1 MLRRCLITRPST
13 PLTRP
18 SALSPHSAASS
29 MLATAAVAVSCFSTK
44 SRNEPRP
51 PRIAGPPA
59 AVPPETA
66 VRSRHALSRQ
76 PYARRS
82 RNRPHQSTQR
92 ETATVIYEGQHRGVA
107 GEPAVVRIDEAA
119 VPLVGKAGDRN
130 AGGKMR
136 VHEHDEK
143 DTRCAGDPQP
153 DAGRTGG
160 SEQARQQEEDRRGDA
175 DHREGDG
182 ERSVRSQSAPERLA
196 IAK

>member
-92 ETATVIYEGQHRGVA
+92 ETATVIQGG
-107 GEPAVVRIDEAA
+107 GDLPF
-119 VPLVGKAGDRN
+119 VPPQYALRHGSTQVGCVYPGP
-130 AGGKMR
+130 
-136 VHEHDEK
+136 E
-143 DTRCAGDPQP
+143 
-153 DAGRTGG
+153 DAGY
-160 SEQARQQEEDRRGDA
+160 
-175 DHREGDG
+175 
-182 ERSVRSQSAPERLA
+182 
-196 IAK
+196 